1 MKYLITFSTLFAA
14 LIGFNVFL
22 AVRDTKLFKAYDAC
36 QQFTYH
42 PDCPP
47 SWKTKP
53 AFSHR

>member
-1 MKYLITFSTLFAA
+1 MKYAITFTALFFAMA
-14 LIGFNVFL
+14 GCNVYL

-36 QQFTYH
+36 KAYTYH
-42 PDCPP
+42 PDCPE